1 MLQIDLHTS
10 YDNSEFD
17 DDVFDD
23 DPFYNKDDDQ
33 SFRVDNDLYK
43 SVRLDEDD

>member
-1 MLQIDLHTS
+1 MVQIDLHTS

-23 DPFYNKDDDQ
+23 DPFCNKDDD
-33 SFRVDNDLYK
+33 
-43 SVRLDEDD
+43 